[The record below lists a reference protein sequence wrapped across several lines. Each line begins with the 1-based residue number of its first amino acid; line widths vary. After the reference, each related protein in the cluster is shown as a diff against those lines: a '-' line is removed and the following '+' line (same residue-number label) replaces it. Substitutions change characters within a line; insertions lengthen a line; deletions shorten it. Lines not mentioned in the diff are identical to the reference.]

1 MCRPQLS
8 AVKIVLLGKN
18 PFWQVKCKTIAYENN
33 DTYERREMLK
43 SRIRKSRI
51 RQQEQLG
58 DLESCCRQ
66 AANVRSSLQSLKLGD
81 EQVKT
86 VLNILVV
93 D

>member
-33 DTYERREMLK
+33 DTYERREML
-43 SRIRKSRI
+43 KSRI